1 MGVSVRILSSA
12 INTIPLHQLPT
23 YEVTKSVLE
32 LQAMMAEGQM
42 HLDAAFKEVE
52 SPGQLV
58 RAALYGHAFDLLA
71 DRARPER
78 DCISEARDAT

>member
-42 HLDAAFKEVE
+42 QLDAAFNPSSAV
-52 SPGQLV
+52 
-58 RAALYGHAFDLLA
+58 
-71 DRARPER
+71 
-78 DCISEARDAT
+78 